1 MWFTR
6 ITNKFGNKF
15 IVPDW
20 KVEEMI
26 LNKEITIKD
35 CKPIEVET
43 ANNVDKPQTQ
53 TEFEK
58 TAPKSKK

>member
-1 MWFTR
+1 
-6 ITNKFGNKF
+6 
-15 IVPDW
+15 
-20 KVEEMI
+20 MI

-35 CKPIEVET
+35 CKPVEVET

>member
-1 MWFTR
+1 MWFTK
-6 ITNKFGNKF
+6 ITNKFWNEF

-20 KVEEMI
+20 KAEEMI

-35 CKPIEVET
+35 CEVVEVET
-43 ANNVDKPQTQ
+43 ANNVEKPQTQ
-53 TEFEK
+53 AEFEK